1 MTLIFFFF
9 RLPESVKEILGSK
22 KSDQIAAAI
31 DELYAES
38 GSTTQMI
45 IDASRPGPEGNRE
58 ERTLCRPVFEEGDQP
73 LNHMKHFN
81 FPTQL
86 PQVEFET
93 TKVILGMK
101 VANMIGVT
109 FFWLVC
115 TLPLLLK
122 VVSYFFL
129 LGSTRAAKR
138 QTSWSR
144 SS

>member
-1 MTLIFFFF
+1 M
-9 RLPESVKEILGSK
+9 GSK
-22 KSDQIAAAI
+22 KSEQIAAAI

-45 IDASRPGPEGNRE
+45 IDASRPGPERE

-101 VANMIGVT
+101 VGNMIGVT
-109 FFWLVC
+109 SF
-115 TLPLLLK
+115 
-122 VVSYFFL
+122 
-129 LGSTRAAKR
+129 
-138 QTSWSR
+138 
-144 SS
+144 